1 VTLNSSHPSSRR
13 DQILETLASKSL
25 DEADAV
31 SADPNANPVSPEQL
45 IGGTPILDLSAYSLN
60 PNVRILAKTEYLNPS
75 GSIKD
80 RIAQHMLSNAE
91 RTGRLKPGMTVVAAT
106 SGNTGSA
113 IAMACALRGY
123 EYIVITNE
131 KTSKEK
137 VDSMKAY
144 GGEVLISPSGVPPDH
159 PEHYQNIENRL
170 CEENP
175 DLYYGVDQYNNPFNA
190 EAYEATLGPEI
201 WKQTSGEVTHF
212 IAGGSTGGTV
222 SGTGRYLKSQNADV
236 RVLMADPRGSV
247 FWDHVVNGVAAED
260 VKVSKGWETEGV
272 GKDSIPGCFDI
283 NVVDGMVRATD
294 EHAFRTCREVA
305 SNDGLLI
312 GGSSGLNLHAAR
324 VLSGQVE
331 DGATIVTVLPDSG
344 VKYLSKIYND
354 DWLGEMGVETTALC
368 EEGQACG
375 DLYWRPDIVDSA
387 VAPAAAAKKAAK
399 ATEGDD
405 LWSRESLEQ
414 EMNYLLEIA
423 PQLVDYHV
431 ASVSGS
437 ERVHSRL
444 QSPDELAAT
453 FLEAGAELEL
463 KENADPTDMDGI
475 RRAVRAVMDNSVR
488 SSHPLFLNQL
498 YSGIDPVALA
508 AEWLASTLNANVHT
522 FEVAPVLTE
531 IEKAVLAKTAR
542 MWLAPGSPAATPEHD
557 GLIVPG
563 GSLSN
568 MYSMILARDRAEPD
582 ARNVGNSGKLVA
594 FCSEQS
600 HYSYRKAALV
610 MGIGM
615 DNMVKVKCDETGAM
629 IAAELEKEVEAA
641 KARGMTPFYA
651 GTTAGSTVLGA
662 FDDYHGAA
670 DVCERHGMWMHVD
683 GAWGGA
689 AALSADKRARY
700 LDGFERADSFCW
712 NPHKMLGLPL
722 QCSIFVTK
730 HEGALAKANGVQADY
745 LFQPDKNNAG
755 ADLGDRTIQCG
766 RKADA
771 LKIWLAWK
779 YRGDDGFSDLV
790 DRAFGLADAVERDV
804 RARQEHD
811 GSFVLAAEAQCA
823 NVGFWYVPPRLR
835 PFDPATASANELTEI
850 GFVAPKLKDRMQ
862 RAGDAMI
869 GFQPIDSMNKPNFF
883 RLVLPNPRHLSKDM
897 LRDMLDRMD
906 ELGKDL

>member
-1 VTLNSSHPSSRR
+1 M
-13 DQILETLASKSL
+13 
-25 DEADAV
+25 
-31 SADPNANPVSPEQL
+31 SPQQL

-144 GGEVLISPSGVPPDH
+144 GGEVLISPSGVSPDD

-170 CEENP
+170 CAENP
-175 DLYYGVDQYNNPFNA
+175 ELYYGVDQYNNPFNA

-201 WKQTSGEVTHF
+201 WKQTAGEVTHF

-222 SGTGRYLKSQNADV
+222 SGTGRFLKSQNPDV

-260 VKVSKGWETEGV
+260 VKVSNGWETEGV

-324 VLSGQVE
+324 VLSGTVE

-344 VKYLSKIYND
+344 IKYLSKIYND
-354 DWLGEMGVETTALC
+354 DWLATKGVKTTALC
-368 EEGQACG
+368 GEGQACG

-387 VAPAAAAKKAAK
+387 AAPAAAAKKAAK

-405 LWSRESLEQ
+405 LWSRESLDQ

-423 PQLVDYHV
+423 PTLVDYHM
-431 ASVSGS
+431 ASVSGT

-444 QSPDELAAT
+444 QSPEELAAT
-453 FLEAGAELEL
+453 FVEAGAELEL
-463 KENADPTDMDGI
+463 KENSEPVDMDGI
-475 RRAVRAVMDNSVR
+475 KRAVHAVMDNSVR

-498 YSGIDPVALA
+498 YSGVDPVALA

-542 MWLAPGSPAATPEHD
+542 MWLAPGSPAATPAHD

-563 GSLSN
+563 GSLAN
-568 MYSMILARDRAEPD
+568 MYSMILARDRVEPD
-582 ARNVGNSGKLVA
+582 ARNKGNSGRLVA

-600 HYSYRKAALV
+600 HYSYRKSALV

-615 DNMVKVKCDETGAM
+615 DNMIKVKCDGDGTM
-629 IAAELEKEVEAA
+629 IAEELEKEVLAA
-641 KARGMTPFYA
+641 KARGAVPFYV

-662 FDDYHGAA
+662 FDDYHGCA
-670 DVCERHGMWMHVD
+670 DVCKAHDLWMHVD

-689 AALSADKRARY
+689 AALSPARRSV
-700 LDGFERADSFCW
+700 LDGFEKADSFCW

-730 HEGALAKANGVQADY
+730 QPGSLAKANAAQADY

-771 LKIWLAWK
+771 LKIWLSWK
-779 YRGDDGFSDLV
+779 HRGDKGWSDMV
-790 DRAFGLADAVERDV
+790 DRSFGLAEEVERMV
-804 RARQEHD
+804 REREEKD
-811 GSFVLAAEAQCA
+811 GSFVLAAGAQCA
-823 NVGFWYVPPRLR
+823 NIGFWYVPPRLR
-835 PFDPATASANELTEI
+835 PFKHAGASANQLTEI

-862 RAGDAMI
+862 REGDAMI
-869 GFQPIDSMNKPNFF
+869 GFQPIDSMNLPNFF
-883 RLVLPNPRHLSKDM
+883 RLVLPNSRHLSKEM
-897 LRDMLDRMD
+897 LSDMLDRMD
-906 ELGKDL
+906 EMGKDL

>member
-1 VTLNSSHPSSRR
+1 M
-13 DQILETLASKSL
+13 
-25 DEADAV
+25 
-31 SADPNANPVSPEQL
+31 
-45 IGGTPILDLSAYSLN
+45 DLSAYSLN
-60 PNVRILAKTEYLNPS
+60 PNVKILAKTEYLNPS

-80 RIAQHMLSNAE
+80 RIAQHMIANAE
-91 RTGRLKPGMTVVAAT
+91 RTGRLRPGMTVVAAT

-113 IAMACALRGY
+113 IAMTCALRGY

-137 VDSMKAY
+137 VDSMRAY
-144 GGEVLISPSGVPPDH
+144 GGEVMISPSGVAPDD
-159 PEHYQNIENRL
+159 PLHYQNIENRL

-175 DLYYGVDQYNNPFNA
+175 ETYYGVDQYNNPFNA

-201 WKQTSGEVTHF
+201 WKQTAGEVTHF

-222 SGTGRYLKSQNADV
+222 SGTGRYLKSQNPKI

-260 VKVSKGWETEGV
+260 VKGGSWETEGV

-305 SNDGLLI
+305 ANDGLLI

-344 VKYLSKIYND
+344 IKYLSKIYND
-354 DWLGEMGVETTALC
+354 DWLSEMGVKTTALC

-375 DLYWRPDIVDSA
+375 DLYWKPAILDQDSA
-387 VAPAAAAKKAAK
+387 GNAALAFATA
-399 ATEGDD
+399 ATEGSD
-405 LWSRESLEQ
+405 LWPEEQ
-414 EMNYLLEIA
+414 LDTELAYLLELA
-423 PQLVDYHV
+423 PQLADYHK
-431 ASVSGS
+431 ASVSGK

-444 QSPDELAAT
+444 QSPAELAAT

-463 KENADPTDMDGI
+463 KQGADPVDMDGI
-475 RRAVRAVMDNSVR
+475 KRAVHAVMDNSVR

-542 MWLAPGSPAATPEHD
+542 MWLAPGLSGTTPSHD

-563 GSLSN
+563 GSLAN
-568 MYSMILARDRAEPD
+568 MYSMIVARDKAEPE
-582 ARNVGNSGKLVA
+582 ARNKGHSGKLVA

-600 HYSYRKAALV
+600 HYSYRKAAMV
-610 MGIGM
+610 MGLGM
-615 DNMVKVKCDETGAM
+615 DNMIKVACDENGAM

-662 FDDYHGAA
+662 FDDFHGAA
-670 DVCERHGMWMHVD
+670 DVCQRHDMWMHVD

-689 AALSADKRARY
+689 AALSQAQRKF

-722 QCSIFVTK
+722 QCSIFVTR
-730 HEGALAKANGVQADY
+730 HEGSLSKANGVQADY

-755 ADLGDRTIQCG
+755 ADLGDRSIQCG

-771 LKIWLAWK
+771 LKIWLSWK
-779 YRGDDGFSDLV
+779 ARGDDGFGALV
-790 DRAFGLADAVERDV
+790 DRAFGLAKTVEGFV
-804 RARQEHD
+804 REKQETD
-811 GSFVLAAEAQCA
+811 GSFVLAAHAQCA

-835 PFDPATASANELTEI
+835 PFDPKTATPTQFAEI

-883 RLVLPNPRHLSKDM
+883 RLVLPNPRHLSKDN